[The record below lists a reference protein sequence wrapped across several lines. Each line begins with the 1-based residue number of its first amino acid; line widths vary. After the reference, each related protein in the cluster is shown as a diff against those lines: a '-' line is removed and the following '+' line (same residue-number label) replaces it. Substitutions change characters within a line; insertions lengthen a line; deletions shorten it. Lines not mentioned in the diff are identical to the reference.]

1 MTRGGDEL
9 SDPLQATCASAT
21 NAASDGDLAQMR
33 EMLDP
38 SVRWID
44 DAGHLRAQGRPD
56 VIGVAQARA
65 DSGALSGA
73 RLERWSRVGEQVEV
87 VVRLP
92 GTTAES
98 SRLLAFLLTLDD
110 DRIVEVRDHALPESG
125 ST

>member
-1 MTRGGDEL
+1 V

-21 NAASDGDLAQMR
+21 NAASDGDLGQMW

-38 SVRWID
+38 SVRWFD
-44 DAGHLRAQGRPD
+44 GAGELRAQGRPE
-56 VIGVAQARA
+56 VIDIAQGRA

-92 GTTAES
+92 DTTAGS

-110 DRIVEVRDHALPESG
+110 DRIVEVRDHAPPR
-125 ST
+125 